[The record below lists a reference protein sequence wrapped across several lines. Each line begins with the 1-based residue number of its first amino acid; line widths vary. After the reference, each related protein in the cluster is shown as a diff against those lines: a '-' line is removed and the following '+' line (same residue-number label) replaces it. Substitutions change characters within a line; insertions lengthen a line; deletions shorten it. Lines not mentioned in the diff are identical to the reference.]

1 MHIMKANISYA
12 GVLMYIYGS
21 AHGDTIG
28 NFHSIIVVIVD

>member
-21 AHGDTIG
+21 APGDTIQVAI
-28 NFHSIIVVIVD
+28 FIVS

>member
-21 AHGDTIG
+21 AHGDTIQVAI
-28 NFHSIIVVIVD
+28 FIVS